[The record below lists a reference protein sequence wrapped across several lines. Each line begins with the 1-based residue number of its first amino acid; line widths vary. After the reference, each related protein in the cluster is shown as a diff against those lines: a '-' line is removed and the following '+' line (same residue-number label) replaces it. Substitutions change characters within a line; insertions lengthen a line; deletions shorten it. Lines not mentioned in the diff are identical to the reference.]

1 MTDREKLLKLIFG
14 ARAKCHGKVCDIC
27 EYRDAAGCFENLL
40 VDRLLANG
48 VVIRERGEWVG
59 WHGDRRVSDDE
70 YGMRIY
76 RHYHYFSCRKC
87 GRRTAVR
94 ENFCPNCGADM
105 RKGENG

>member
-1 MTDREKLLKLIFG
+1 MMTCRKCLHAPVCFDREGCTKYYGPEIAANNVEKLCIHF
-14 ARAKCHGKVCDIC
+14 
-27 EYRDAAGCFENLL
+27 
-40 VDRLLANG
+40 VDRSRY
-48 VVIRERGEWVG
+48 VVREKGEWVG

-70 YGMRIY
+70 YGMPIY